1 MSVLATNDRTLT
13 SGTST
18 TITINIINT
27 NDNRPEIFIDGPIQ
41 IDENVEVGSTIGFI
55 SANDTD
61 NSGDF
66 MDIQKFLNYFHKT
79 NRFNST
85 L

>member
-27 NDNRPEIFIDGPIQ
+27 NDNRPEIFIEGPIQ
-41 IDENVEVGSTIGFI
+41 IDEDVEVGSTIGVI
-55 SANDTD
+55 LANDTD

-66 MDIQKFLNYFHKT
+66 MNIQKFLNY
-79 NRFNST
+79 S
-85 L
+85 

>member
-41 IDENVEVGSTIGFI
+41 IDEDVQVDSTIGFVL
-55 SANDTD
+55 SNDTD
-61 NSGDF
+61 NSGDYIN
-66 MDIQKFLNYFHKT
+66 IQKFLNYSYKT
-79 NRFNST
+79 NRFTST
-85 L
+85 S

>member
-27 NDNRPEIFIDGPIQ
+27 NDNRPEIFINGPIK
-41 IDENVEVGSTIGFI
+41 IGEDVEVGSTIGVI
-55 SANDTD
+55 LANDTD

-66 MDIQKFLNYFHKT
+66 ISIHNVVNYFYKT
-79 NRFNST
+79 NRSNST
-85 L
+85 S